1 MISAKIQVD
10 NLLQSSKIV
19 IILNQSDAFTESIS
33 NFDFKT
39 NIEPEPFKDLNGKEK
54 DKSFIRDD
62 TLDISE
68 IKSSFFKNDPTKIE
82 TMKMLEIYGI
92 TQEYI
97 HVVKLDQLKNYR
109 ECDFYIRKFYC
120 NDEENIQVIHMKLW
134 GFFRFVTRTK
144 SLF

>member
-19 IILNQSDAFTESIS
+19 VILNQANVFESMS

-39 NIEPEPFKDLNGKEK
+39 NIEPEPFKEFAEKEK
-54 DKSFIRDD
+54 DKIFDRDD

-68 IKSSFFKNDPTKIE
+68 IKSSFIKNDPNKIE

-92 TQEYI
+92 SQEFVHI
-97 HVVKLDQLKNYR
+97 VKLDQLKNFR
-109 ECDFYIRKFYC
+109 ECDLYIRKFYC
-120 NDEENIQVIHMKLW
+120 NDEDNIQVIFLSYFK
-134 GFFRFVTRTK
+134 RSTR
-144 SLF
+144 